1 MRVLDLFSGLG
12 GWSEA
17 FKTAGHEVLRIE
29 NNPLLKDIPRTH
41 LIDIKEFRDSLLEAR
56 NNGETCP
63 FPEIDLI
70 TASPPCLN
78 FSNAFNAPKSNWLRE
93 NPSLGV
99 DDYEP
104 DLELLNITLEIIDIL
119 KPKYYI
125 IENVVGSIRYFKPK
139 LGVPRQIIGAFVLWG
154 NYPEIIIKNQ
164 LPSKASKDKRW
175 SKLRSNHKA
184 KIPIQLSH
192 GLLIAILEQTNFN
205 DYWL

>member
-1 MRVLDLFSGLG
+1 MRVLDLFSGFG

-29 NNPLLKDIPRTH
+29 NNPLLKDVPRTH
-41 LIDIKEFRDSLLEAR
+41 LIDIREFRDNLIQAKERGEPFLEVDV
-56 NNGETCP
+56 
-63 FPEIDLI
+63 IM
-70 TASPPCLN
+70 ASPPCLN
-78 FSNAFNAPKSNWLRE
+78 FSNAFNSPKSNWLRE
-93 NPSLGV
+93 NPGLNV
-99 DDYEP
+99 DDYKP
-104 DLELLNITLEIIDIL
+104 NLELLDITLEIIDIL
-119 KPKYYI
+119 KPKYHI
-125 IENVVGSIRYFKPK
+125 IENVVGSIRYFKPE

-154 NYPEIIIKNQ
+154 NYPEIIIKNE

-192 GLLIAILEQTNFN
+192 GLLIAILEQTNFS

>member
-1 MRVLDLFSGLG
+1 MRVLDLFSGFG

-17 FKTAGHEVLRIE
+17 FLNSGHEVLRIE
-29 NNPLLKDIPRTH
+29 NNPLLKDVKRTH
-41 LIDIKEFRDSLLEAR
+41 LICVKEFRDELLNAKER
-56 NNGETCP
+56 GEP
-63 FPEIDLI
+63 LMDIDVI
-70 TASPPCLN
+70 MASPPCLE
-78 FSNAFNAPKSNWLRE
+78 FSNAFNAPKSKWLRE
-93 NPSLGV
+93 NPFANV

-104 DLELLNITLEIIDIL
+104 NLELLEITLEIIDII
-119 KPKYYI
+119 KPKYWV

-139 LGVPRQIIGAFVLWG
+139 LGIPRQIIGAFVLWG
-154 NYPEIIIKNQ
+154 TYPEIIIKNE

>member
-1 MRVLDLFSGLG
+1 MRILDLFSGFG

-17 FKTAGHEVLRIE
+17 FLNSGHEVLRIE
-29 NNPLLKDIPRTH
+29 NNPLLKDVRRTH
-41 LIDIKEFRDSLLEAR
+41 LICVKEFRDELLNAKDR
-56 NNGETCP
+56 GEP
-63 FPEIDLI
+63 LLDIDVI
-70 TASPPCLN
+70 MASPPCLE
-78 FSNAFNAPKSNWLRE
+78 FSNAYNAPKSQWLRD
-93 NPSLGV
+93 NPLACV

-104 DLELLNITLEIIDIL
+104 NLELLEVTLEIIDII
-119 KPKYYI
+119 KPKYWV

-139 LGVPRQIIGAFVLWG
+139 LGIPRQIIGAFVLWG
-154 NYPEIIIKNQ
+154 TYPEIIIKNE

-192 GLLIAILEQTNFN
+192 GLLVAILEQTNFN

>member
-1 MRVLDLFSGLG
+1 MRVLDLFSGFG

-29 NNPLLKDIPRTH
+29 NNPLLKDVPRTH
-41 LIDIKEFRDSLLEAR
+41 LICIKEFRDELVNAKERGDLIQEV
-56 NNGETCP
+56 
-63 FPEIDLI
+63 DLI

-93 NPSLGV
+93 NPGLNV
-99 DDYEP
+99 DDYKP
-104 DLELLNITLEIIDIL
+104 DLELLEITLEIIDIL

-125 IENVVGSIRYFKPK
+125 IENVVGSIRYFKSK

-154 NYPEIIIKNQ
+154 NYPEIIIKNE

-192 GLLIAILEQTNFN
+192 GLLIAILEQTNFS

>member
-12 GWSEA
+12 GWSES

-41 LIDIKEFRDSLLEAR
+41 LIDIREFRDNLLEAKER
-56 NNGETCP
+56 GEP
-63 FPEIDLI
+63 FLEVDLI

-78 FSNAFNAPKSNWLRE
+78 FSNAFNSPKSNWLRE
-93 NPSLGV
+93 NPNQTV
-99 DDYEP
+99 EDYQP
-104 DLELLNITLEIIDIL
+104 NLDLLDITLEIIDIL